1 LHSLEFRFQAKDG
14 PANLANRNL
23 HHDEWPVPSENN
35 EEAIDS
41 RRDLAENGLYF
52 VDLESR
58 FSAVLSKAAEVA
70 YCQID
75 VDRSPGNRSDQK
87 VAEVSEKAEGTK
99 MASLRLAGSK

>member
-1 LHSLEFRFQAKDG
+1 MPGICITSSGLFFLK
-14 PANLANRNL
+14 
-23 HHDEWPVPSENN
+23 NN
-35 EEAIDS
+35 EETIDS

-52 VDLESR
+52 EDLESR

-87 VAEVSEKAEGTK
+87 VAEVSEKAEGTR
-99 MASLRLAGSK
+99 MASLRLAGINERINRQNMERY